1 MSYNVLIVD
10 DSRSMRKVI
19 KKALTLSGFD
29 LGEWWEAQDGRE
41 ALQVLEK
48 NWVDLVLCDFH
59 MPVMNGLDFLKAV
72 KSVERYQDLPV
83 VFITTESNQERLRE
97 LVELGASGYL
107 RKPFHPEQICRYLG
121 SIMGEDHATGNEMA
135 GTDEGC
141 DF

>member
-19 KKALTLSGFD
+19 HKALVISGFD
-29 LGEWWEAQDGRE
+29 LGEWWEAQNGRE
-41 ALQVLEK
+41 ALQVLED

-59 MPVMNGLDFLKAV
+59 MPVMNGMDFLKAV
-72 KSVERYQDLPV
+72 KSVDRFRDLPV
-83 VFITTESNQERLRE
+83 VFITTESNQDRLGE
-97 LVELGASGYL
+97 LMDLGASGYL

-121 SIMGEDHATGNEMA
+121 GIMGDDNGSRMA
-135 GTDEGC
+135 GTDDGC